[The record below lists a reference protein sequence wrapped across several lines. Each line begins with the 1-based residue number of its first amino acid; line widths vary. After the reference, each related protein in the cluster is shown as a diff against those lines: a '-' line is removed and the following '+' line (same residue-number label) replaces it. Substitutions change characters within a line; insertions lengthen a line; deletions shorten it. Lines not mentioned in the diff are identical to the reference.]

1 MPVVPKQ
8 RSANFCC
15 VCWKHAH
22 LKTLVP
28 LLLFSPAIELNPIGQ
43 LGELV
48 RQAALLYD
56 AFRANRHLTQGEGLG
71 RRNQAEFVDSVGD
84 HILGRGVLADDD
96 VAALLVGLEHS
107 NDLVWDVWEMKRRQ
121 EERIL
126 ERVGICR
133 IWKLI
138 SSTMPKMPLRLT
150 QSCQLGCKI

>member
-1 MPVVPKQ
+1 M
-8 RSANFCC
+8 
-15 VCWKHAH
+15 CWKHAH
-22 LKTLVP
+22 LKTLVT
-28 LLLFSPAIELNPIGQ
+28 LLFSPAVKLNPIGQ
-43 LGELV
+43 FGELV

-121 EERIL
+121 EERRAL
-126 ERVGICR
+126 SGGLGRVGGCR
-133 IWKLI
+133 IWKRI
-138 SSTMPKMPLRLT
+138 SSPMPKMQSRLT
-150 QSCQLGCKI
+150 QFCQLGCKI

>member
-1 MPVVPKQ
+1 MQKE
-8 RSANFCC
+8 NFSR

-43 LGELV
+43 FGELV

-56 AFRANRHLTQGEGLG
+56 ALGANRHLTQGEGLG
-71 RRNQAEFVDSVGD
+71 RRNQAKFVDSVGD

-96 VAALLVGLEHS
+96 VAALLVSLEHS

-121 EERIL
+121 EESPQWRTDLYEL
-126 ERVGICR
+126 EVAGFGSRYRPRCQKCR
-133 IWKLI
+133 
-138 SSTMPKMPLRLT
+138 
-150 QSCQLGCKI
+150 